1 MRKRHW
7 SKFNFKEWRSSPEL
21 LQCSRAA
28 RSLWLDL
35 CGLIYEAEDGGRLTL
50 RGVAYDSRQLAA
62 VLGDDPRTITATLK
76 ELGQAG
82 VYSVDPD
89 GVLFC
94 RRIRR
99 EMLKENISDIDPNID
114 PEVSKVRRRKTRSNK
129 ALKNHNATQIPE
141 PEIEP
146 LQGSILVRE
155 TTNVVELR
163 PRAMGRGASPPLAS
177 NQRAAEAVAQD
188 HSKQTSIMELQRQ
201 LAEMDRFDARYPEAA
216 SLVRRERLLAELARL
231 EGTPTP
237 KGR

>member
-50 RGVAYDSRQLAA
+50 RGLAYDSRQLSA
-62 VLGDDPRTITATLK
+62 VLGDDPRSITALLK

-89 GVLFC
+89 GVIFC

-99 EMLKENISDIDPNID
+99 EMLKENISEIDPNIGSET
-114 PEVSKVRRRKTRSNK
+114 PKLRKRFSKNNK
-129 ALKNHNATQIPE
+129 ALKKHNATQIPE
-141 PEIEP
+141 PELEP
-146 LQGSILVRE
+146 LQGSNSVLPAN
-155 TTNVVELR
+155 NVVALR
-163 PRAMGRGASPPLAS
+163 PRAVGRGTREPLAS
-177 NQRAAEAVAQD
+177 NQQASVAAAQSY
-188 HSKQTSIMELQRQ
+188 SKQDLIDDLQRQ
-201 LAEMDRFDARYPEAA
+201 LLELDRFEEKYPEAA
-216 SLVRRERLLAELARL
+216 SPERRARIVSEIAELS
-231 EGTPTP
+231 P
-237 KGR
+237 